1 MEYDE
6 AFVEDALS
14 LDDALAA
21 SERYL
26 LRPEGNGYSARLFEG
41 APDERVQLVS
51 LHELWHLFEV
61 QIQRGVPIRFG
72 A

>member
-1 MEYDE
+1 MEHTE
-6 AFVEDALS
+6 AFVEDALT

-21 SERYL
+21 SERFL
-26 LRPEGNGYSARLFEG
+26 LRPEGNGYCARLFDG
-41 APDERVQLVS
+41 PADERVQLVS

-72 A
+72 S